1 MKKIELH
8 RILIIILFLLLSST
22 IQISWANKQ
31 KNSDEFADISI
42 TLISPNR
49 TFPVQACSFKSMM
62 VCTILLWLMDPMTPG
77 ILNITNNSS
86 TITATNI
93 DVVLPS
99 ALEEGTFV
107 QKSRAGCN
115 IVPPGSTCT
124 ISFLPISGPVA
135 PQPVPITGNK
145 IRPATFNL
153 GIVP

>member
-8 RILIIILFLLLSST
+8 RILIITLFLLFSST
-22 IQISWANKQ
+22 MQTSWANKQ

-42 TLISPNR
+42 TLISSNR
-49 TFPVQACSFKSMM
+49 TFPVQACSFKSMIA
-62 VCTILLWLMDPMTPG
+62 CTILLWLMDPMTPG

-99 ALEEGTFV
+99 ALEEGIFV
-107 QKSRAGCN
+107 EKSPAGCN
-115 IVPPGSTCT
+115 IVPPGSTCS
-124 ISFLPISGPVA
+124 ISFFPISGPVP
-135 PQPVPITGNK
+135 PQPVPIIGNK

-153 GIVP
+153 GIEP